1 MKQNFKTSI
10 IKKPPS
16 SSFSPT
22 SILNYLFMSTVNTA
36 ARTLNSFVQSSSSPN
51 PVSWKLTDHFRY
63 AGMLL
68 IWFTLWVLRVLMDYV
83 PLSFV
88 PSPLLDGLASSI
100 GLASSHDHHSSSY
113 YGAGDSLSSS
123 STSPSM
129 DLVLHQGYGGSGGN
143 NYYYDESID
152 ISDQGGG
159 GSSSSKS
166 IGRALSHIFTLM
178 NEIPATSRKYQF
190 AVSMADRI
198 VDENVRE
205 GHAALQEVNRMA
217 LSYAFSR
224 TYNLLYRSLQDDSQA
239 NVMDHDTGTGLFRS
253 LPLGSYMESGL
264 RFCLNSFTPFGL
276 GGVLLDSFTSKK
288 VKKQVTVG
296 GGYDEEERV
305 LAAEKLAQE
314 LLWITNKLRACGAV
328 DEALGQWS
336 LASGLASLS
345 FSSHHRVQ
353 GLIVKITIILLGEL
367 ARGSGHH
374 KESLLVEAPREVK
387 YRLLLLWLPLLCYA
401 NSGLSYPVLTGIE
414 KAETERVIDQ
424 VIATLPASDQEI
436 ILTNWLQDYT
446 NSSSDWPNLQRSYD
460 QWCRSSRNNIL
471 LLTKE

>member
-1 MKQNFKTSI
+1 MNPNFKTSI
-10 IKKPPS
+10 IKKPSSS
-16 SSFSPT
+16 SSFSP
-22 SILNYLFMSTVNTA
+22 SSLLNYLFMSTVNNA

-100 GLASSHDHHSSSY
+100 GLASSHDHHSSSI
-113 YGAGDSLSSS
+113 
-123 STSPSM
+123 SPSM
-129 DLVLHQGYGGSGGN
+129 DLVLHQGYGGSNTAN

-159 GSSSSKS
+159 GGSSSAKS

-224 TYNLLYRSLQDDSQA
+224 TYNLLYRSLQDTSQA
-239 NVMDHDTGTGLFRS
+239 NMDHDTGTGLFRS

-264 RFCLNSFTPFGL
+264 RFCLNSFLPFGL
-276 GGVLLDSFTSKK
+276 GGVLLDNFTSKK
-288 VKKQVTVG
+288 VKKQVTFG

-314 LLWITNKLRACGAV
+314 LLWITNKLRGCGAV
-328 DEALGQWS
+328 DEALVQWS

-367 ARGSGHH
+367 ARGARYH

-387 YRLLLLWLPLLCYA
+387 YRLLLLWLPLLCFA

-424 VIATLPASDQEI
+424 VISTLPASDQEI

-460 QWCRSSRNNIL
+460 QWCRSSRNNLL